1 MLSPSLLSPAA
12 AVVGGVVEDKAKSL
26 SRSSPSTR
34 SGARRSCV
42 AEKDSY
48 CAPRCC
54 CRSALALLPPNP
66 SSSANPP
73 SSTSTPCARL
83 FPTRPALRRTS
94 DDSTSLAMNDYDPLH
109 PAAYE
114 PARHSPHPGSDL
126 SSVAPRAPLPGY
138 DRDYR
143 APGFGSA
150 SPPSRE
156 SDAWQHGGTS
166 GDGWG
171 ASGEG
176 SQQQQQGR
184 TAGLVPRSAQVA
196 DSMNGRRA
204 AGEAGSNGGQGAQQ
218 REGFIRIRI
227 MGLERNRRDI
237 YIKFNAE
244 TNLPNFHHSS
254 YRSISRSYGEFMSL
268 VSALS
273 VTCPQSIIPA
283 LPLAQTSAA
292 SDEEDDRLIKAAFQ
306 KWVVRVMS
314 DPAVVRDEEMRSFI
328 ESDFG
333 YTARSRKKSS
343 AASFSFSRSSRL
355 PGELDDPLTLAK
367 ISMSRLES
375 TFHDTAKTI
384 DRVSKTRRAA
394 ATSVNDLGDQLNT
407 FALAE
412 SYAPLA
418 AGFKRLARSVKVDAD
433 LLASIQEQI
442 TLGDMFVYQSAN
454 AKSAKE
460 TLSGR
465 DAVADE
471 HRQAVKSS
479 ISKRRNIEKL
489 KSASSLRADK
499 VNEALEDLDE
509 AQRYEETLARR
520 LQGISTNL
528 QPSLTRHS
536 IDTHSDLLST
546 LLEHARQTL
555 LCEKQR
561 LKEFEL
567 LRPDVKAI
575 KRQEAGV
582 IYHTAPGGQVVGR
595 AGAGASSVSSRP
607 APTPGSPTPSR
618 VAPSAPADPL
628 GGESGRDLGS
638 MAQKAQKRSVRSM
651 ASSVHVEGDRRQKV
665 DARMAASMLANG
677 F

>member
-12 AVVGGVVEDKAKSL
+12 AVVGGVGEDKAKSL
-26 SRSSPSTR
+26 ARSSRSTR
-34 SGARRSCV
+34 TSARRS
-42 AEKDSY
+42 
-48 CAPRCC
+48 
-54 CRSALALLPPNP
+54 RSALALLPPN
-66 SSSANPP
+66 SSSAANPP

-83 FPTRPALRRTS
+83 FPTRPPLRRTS
-94 DDSTSLAMNDYDPLH
+94 DDSTSFAMNDYDPLH

-114 PARHSPHPGSDL
+114 PARHNPHPGSDL

-143 APGFGSA
+143 APGFGPA
-150 SPPSRE
+150 SPPARE
-156 SDAWQHGGTS
+156 GDAWQQGGTS
-166 GDGWG
+166 GGGWG

-176 SQQQQQGR
+176 SQQQQGR

-196 DSMNGRRA
+196 DSTNDRRA
-204 AGEAGSNGGQGAQQ
+204 AGEAVQNGGQVPQQ

-244 TNLPNFHHSS
+244 TNLPNFHRSS

-273 VTCPQSIIPA
+273 VTCPQTIVPA

-306 KWVVRVMS
+306 KWVVRVTS

-433 LLASIQEQI
+433 LLAVQSMQEQI

-536 IDTHSDLLST
+536 IDTHTDLLST
-546 LLEHARQTL
+546 LFEHARQTL

-575 KRQEAGV
+575 RRQEAGV
-582 IYHTAPGGQVVGR
+582 IYHTTPGGQVMGR
-595 AGAGASSVSSRP
+595 AGSAGASTVSSRLAAP
-607 APTPGSPTPSR
+607 APAPGSPTPSR
-618 VAPSAPADPL
+618 VAPPPASDPL
-628 GGESGRDLGS
+628 GGDSGRDLGS